1 METQI
6 DLSRYHNALSRR
18 HQVVRMLWTMVW
30 GLLAR
35 PLPRSVGSGW
45 KRALLRAFGAKID
58 RTAVVYS
65 SAKVYYPA
73 NLVMERY
80 SCLASD
86 VDCYNVAPVSIGA
99 NTTVSQG
106 AYLCTA
112 SHDISDPLNPLVTA
126 PIVIEDQ
133 AWVAAEAFIGMGV
146 RVGQGAVVG
155 ARAVVFKNVEPWT
168 VVGGNPAKYIKM
180 RKLKI
185 VNGGGNKA
193 LTSFTASVI
202 LREAV

>member
-1 METQI
+1 MDPQI
-6 DLSRYHNALSRR
+6 DLSSYHNALSRR

-185 VNGGGNKA
+185 INGGGKLSLSRNNRWRI
-193 LTSFTASVI
+193 AS
-202 LREAV
+202 